1 MLSRIGSVRSSSLS
15 LGFGL
20 VKRWLWSKSDTGQR
34 FAVLWGNGDYGR
46 LGLGSLDSHWSPA
59 PVLCSAFRDQGLR
72 AIACGGAHTL
82 FLTDRAF
89 KETWRRKK
97 LALCWRS
104 NLTALKYLREPLEV
118 SGLPKEIVR
127 ISAGYYHSGA
137 ITVDGELYMWG
148 KNANGQLGLGKRAP
162 KAVPLPTKVE
172 SLIGLTIKMAAL
184 GSEHSVAVTDG
195 GEALSWGGGEYG
207 RLGHANDSTSFS
219 FFKSTRDALVP
230 QMFLVLLTGNFADRF
245 LKLEYMPRLI
255 KKLEGIKVK
264 YVAAGLLHSACID
277 ENGSAFGFRENS
289 EATPSLIAELPYSE
303 EVACGGYHTCVLSSG
318 GKLYTWGSNENG
330 CLGIG
335 TTMVFHQPE
344 RVQGPFSECIVSQFP
359 VSTPC
364 YQMFTFKFDIGKEKI
379 YTIANKKEDNGSLCL
394 IPIPKKASG
403 RSNEHID
410 HLVSCGWKHTAAIS
424 EGKVFTWGWGGS
436 HGTFSVDG
444 HSSGGQLG
452 HGNDVDYMK
461 PTMINLGGDVKAFQ
475 VSCGFNHTGA
485 ILEHI

>member
-1 MLSRIGSVRSSSLS
+1 MLSRIGSVRSSSLN

-82 FLTDRAF
+82 FLT
-89 KETWRRKK
+89 ETGRVYATG
-97 LALCWRS
+97 LNDFGQLGISDDATYS
-104 NLTALKYLREPLEV
+104 AEPLEV

-162 KAVPLPTKVE
+162 KAVPFPTKVE

-219 FFKSTRDALVP
+219 FFKSTS
-230 QMFLVLLTGNFADRF
+230 
-245 LKLEYMPRLI
+245 EYMPRLI

-277 ENGSAFGFRENS
+277 ESGSAFVFGERPADRLGFRENS

-318 GKLYTWGSNENG
+318 GELYTWGSNENG

-344 RVQGPFSECIVSQFP
+344 RVQGPFSECIVSQ
-359 VSTPC
+359 
-364 YQMFTFKFDIGKEKI
+364 
-379 YTIANKKEDNGSLCL
+379 
-394 IPIPKKASG
+394 
-403 RSNEHID
+403 
-410 HLVSCGWKHTAAIS
+410 VSCGWKHTAAIS

-452 HGNDVDYMK
+452 HGSDVDYMK